1 MHKLLLDLPDHF
13 ETARLILRPYR
24 AGDGLAYYQVCHNNR
39 GHLLP
44 FEAGN
49 PALSVHTVEDAEILM
64 RQFAVA
70 WAARDAFFLG
80 AWERLTGAFVAQIYV
95 GVVDWEL
102 PEFEIGYFVDQAH
115 EGQGYVTEAVRVA
128 LKFAFEHLGAHR
140 VRLECNET
148 NVRSWRVAER
158 CGFVHEG
165 YLRQTK
171 KHLKRDDG
179 AFSGDFIYGMLRE
192 EFERLNL

>member
-1 MHKLLLDLPDHF
+1 MHKLLLDLPARL

-24 AGDGLAYYQVCHNNR
+24 AGDGPAYYEVCQNNKE
-39 GHLLP
+39 HLLP

-49 PALSVHTVEDAEILM
+49 PALSVNTVEDAEILM

-80 AWERLTGAFVAQIYV
+80 AWERSTGAFVAQIYV

-102 PEFEIGYFVDQAH
+102 PEFAIGYFVDRGH
-115 EGQGYVTEAVRVA
+115 EGQGYVTEAVQAV
-128 LKFAFEHLGAHR
+128 LKFTFEHLGAHR
-140 VRLECNET
+140 VRLECSEINT
-148 NVRSWRVAER
+148 RSWRVAER
-158 CGFVHEG
+158 CGFVREG

-179 AFSGDFIYGMLRE
+179 AFSGDYLYGMLRE
-192 EFERLNL
+192 DFERLNL